1 MKTRSTNSENM
12 KHDIVLELFPESKRS
27 SIFTDNVLL
36 TVVVIVL
43 LAFGL
48 WGVWPAKAGEQHI
61 RKGVLCDSSDAITQ
75 FFKQW
80 DGSNSK
86 EAITSVNKNVG
97 HMACLFGV
105 FSVEEVARTEIVS
118 NATGVWQLTE
128 LKVGSF
134 WTAGIVVTLGI
145 PHKMFTYTFIAEE
158 SAGQPI

>member
-1 MKTRSTNSENM
+1 MKN
-12 KHDIVLELFPESKRS
+12 DIVLELFPESKRTS
-27 SIFTDNVLL
+27 FFVWKLL
-36 TVVVIVL
+36 FAFMIIL
-43 LAFGL
+43 LFAFGFL
-48 WGVWPAKAGEQHI
+48 GVSTAKAGEQHI